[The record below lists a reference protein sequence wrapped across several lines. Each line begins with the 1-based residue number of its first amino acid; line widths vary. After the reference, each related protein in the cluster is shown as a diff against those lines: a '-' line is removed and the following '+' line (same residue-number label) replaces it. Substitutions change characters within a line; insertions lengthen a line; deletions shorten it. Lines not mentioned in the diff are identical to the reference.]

1 MRTTADHPDE
11 PLAPP
16 PPPSAHGRDD
26 VRSRRR
32 TPWLQIVLA
41 AVVVGAAVYFGGHWL
56 LYDRFRVYTEDAM
69 IDTDQVFVTAKVSER
84 VARVLVD
91 ENQYVKRGQLL
102 VLLDDANERAALD
115 LAQRNLTALRETA
128 TAAQHAT
135 SLESELEDAQVKEQS
150 GGAEAAR
157 KSVTLA
163 RSQAEASLR
172 GIAVAEAQVTS
183 ARAQLTAAQAAVP
196 GALEALRKA
205 QLDRDRNV
213 DLEKQGYV
221 AQSAVDAA
229 VAAVSAAQSTY
240 DAAVAQRTAAQSA
253 VDTAVATLAQQRANV
268 AAAQNSTSAS
278 AAQVPIAEAKIAEV
292 AAPSRIVDKQD
303 TANAAA
309 SQAEAMAAQV
319 RMAQIALDATRIV
332 APVDGWVAARNA
344 EEGETLTIG
353 QQIVTLS
360 PAKRVYVTANYKE
373 TQLDRI
379 KAGMP
384 VEIAVD
390 ACGGARVRGRVVG
403 FAPIAQNALSTMPTL
418 TAPTNF
424 VKVAQRVGVRI
435 SLPRSSTCVFRPG
448 TAVETAVVTH

>member
-1 MRTTADHPDE
+1 MRTSTELPDE

-16 PPPSAHGRDD
+16 PPPPRRGES
-26 VRSRRR
+26 VRAPRR

-41 AVVVGAAVYFGGHWL
+41 ALAVGAAVYFGGHWL
-56 LYDRFRVYTEDAM
+56 FYDRFRVSTEDAM
-69 IDTDQVFVTAKVSER
+69 IDTDQIFVTAKVSER
-84 VARVLVD
+84 VAHVLVD

-102 VLLDDANERAALD
+102 VVLDDANEIAALD
-115 LAQRNLTALRETA
+115 LARQNLVALQQTA
-128 TAAQHAT
+128 TAARHAT
-135 SLESELEDAQVKEQS
+135 SLESELESAQVKEDT
-150 GGAEAAR
+150 GGVDAAR
-157 KSVTLA
+157 RSVTLA
-163 RSQAEASLR
+163 QSQADASMR

-196 GALEALRKA
+196 GAQEALHKA
-205 QLDRDRNV
+205 QVDRDRNV
-213 DLEKQGYV
+213 DLVKQGYV

-253 VDTAVATLAQQRANV
+253 VETAIATLAQQRANV
-268 AAAQNSTSAS
+268 AAAQNGTSAS
-278 AAQVPIAEAKIAEV
+278 AAQIPIAEAKIAEV
-292 AAPSRIVDKQD
+292 AAPSRIVNKQD
-303 TANAAA
+303 AADA
-309 SQAEAMAAQV
+309 AQSQAGAMAAQV
-319 RMAQIALDATRIV
+319 RLAEIALAATRIA

-344 EEGETLTIG
+344 EEGQTLTVG

-360 PAKRVYVTANYKE
+360 PAKRVFVTANYKE

-379 KAGMP
+379 RAGMP
-384 VEIAVD
+384 VEISVD
-390 ACGGARVRGRVVG
+390 ACGGAKVRGKVIG
-403 FAPIAQNALSTMPTL
+403 FAPIAQNALSTLPTL

-435 SLPRSSTCVFRPG
+435 SLPPSTSSCVFRPG